1 MLITELEKISNQPV
15 NPSFFIERSGDIKHS
30 LADVSLSKRV
40 LGLDKPISLSEGLK
54 RSFNYFLACAVKGND

>member
-1 MLITELEKISNQPV
+1 
-15 NPSFFIERSGDIKHS
+15 
-30 LADVSLSKRV
+30 V